1 MKSRKHA
8 NTAWFV
14 KKNIYSFLMQSTH
27 SMLWY
32 FGVDTDDFILVFPKS
47 SHLLGII
54 ETEIILYIIG
64 SVIYIGVQSVSIT
77 TTSVI
82 SIPARF
88 EVYWIQLYMIKSVP
102 ISTITVS
109 TIPAR
114 FELYSLQLY
123 IIKSVI
129 IATKD
134 VSSIPVLFEVYLI
147 QLNMI
152 KFVTEVWHS
161 FSCYSGFLQI

>member
-1 MKSRKHA
+1 
-8 NTAWFV
+8 
-14 KKNIYSFLMQSTH
+14 MQSTH

-102 ISTITVS
+102 IYTITVS

-134 VSSIPVLFEVYLI
+134 VSSIPVRFEVYLI

-152 KFVTEVWHS
+152 RFVTEVWHS
-161 FSCYSGFLQI
+161 FSCYSGFQQI